1 MVIPFGHDPQGLE
14 SMRGLLH
21 LFVKSPTVM
30 LYVGPDQIMPITS
43 VLSALVGVGLMFWSK
58 IVLFVSRTWAALR
71 RRPQAPP
78 ADARE

>member
-1 MVIPFGHDPQGLE
+1 VVIPFGHDPQGLA
-14 SMRGLLH
+14 SLRGLLQV
-21 LFVKSPTVM
+21 FTKSPTIM

-43 VLSALVGVGLMFWSK
+43 VLSALVGVALMFWSR

-71 RRPQAPP
+71 RRPRAPQ

>member
-14 SMRGLLH
+14 SMRGLIQV
-21 LFVKSPTVM
+21 FMKSPTVM

-43 VLSALVGVGLMFWSK
+43 VLSALVGVGLMFWNR
-58 IVLFVSRTWAALR
+58 IVLFVSRTWKALR
-71 RRPQAPP
+71 RRPQAPQ